1 VPSFT
6 RCLQFLIVI
15 SALTVVPVDAETP
28 SEGSRFVRVADGT
41 ACERLGLRPRAR
53 IDYGSFT
60 WLEVGRADLDRLRA
74 GGEDPIEV
82 VGAGTVRYGE
92 TVIDPSIE
100 PVSSAWDGRVKTGSS
115 GSLRVIQ
122 LIGPPRDAWLAAIRA
137 TGATVLQY
145 LPHNAYLIWLDG
157 QPAAD
162 AIAGLP
168 ILRWQGPVSDHWKID
183 DHLMK
188 RAARH
193 HEGVRAL
200 IVNDGN
206 PEATLHSIQAA
217 GAAVIR
223 HAPAQPD
230 GRLLVATIL
239 PGACELETIAAVPTV
254 VWIEPV
260 PAAPLLSDERS
271 DAIVAGEIVDG
282 QPLLGYTDWLDD
294 LGVDGSG
301 VTWAVVDSGVDPFHP
316 DLDVVTGVNYP
327 GCETTEPG
335 DDPGDVGHGTPVA
348 GIIAGSGDGAF
359 ADPDGFRYGV
369 GVAPGAVLVS
379 QNALCGD
386 HSSWP
391 PDGGWQRL
399 SADGLAAGAI
409 GVNNSWI
416 SQEGMAHGYQ
426 LTERTFDFMVRDGN
440 FDSTDVAEPY
450 TIVFSVHNDGPD
462 PQTIQAP
469 VEAKNIIAV
478 GATQNARETGDIER
492 VSDFSGR
499 GPAVDGRVVPHL
511 VAPGE
516 WVTSARHRDGG
527 IFGLFEIPDTDGL
540 YLTFTGTS
548 AAAPHVSG
556 AAALLAQWWRR
567 RHAGAD
573 PSPALVK
580 ALLVNGAVD
589 VGGAPPIPN
598 NDEGWGRIDVGRSI
612 RPGVRTLQIDQRVR
626 LDDTGEEWSMPIRID
641 DPSRPLEVTLAWTD
655 APGAPGADPALVNDL
670 DLVITTDSTT
680 YLGNVLVDGGSVAGG
695 VPDARNNLEKV
706 IVTAP
711 GIDAII
717 VVRAT
722 RIAGDGVP
730 DDGDASDQDF
740 ALACTNC
747 VRVPPAPRHTGR
759 RVGGGP

>member
-1 VPSFT
+1 MTPAPVGAGRPS
-6 RCLQFLIVI
+6 
-15 SALTVVPVDAETP
+15 DA
-28 SEGSRFVRVADGT
+28 SRFVRITDPT
-41 ACERLGLRPRAR
+41 ACDRLDIQTRAR
-53 IDYGSFT
+53 VDYGSFT
-60 WLEVGRADLDRLRA
+60 WLEIGNADLDRLRA
-74 GGEDPIEV
+74 DGEHPVEV

-100 PVSSAWDGRVKTGSS
+100 TVPGTSDGRLKTATS
-115 GSLRVIQ
+115 GSLSVVQ
-122 LIGPPRDAWLAAIRA
+122 LIGPPRDTWLAAIRA

-145 LPHNAYLIWLDG
+145 LPSNAYVLWLDG

-168 ILRWQGPVSDHWKID
+168 FLRWQGPVSARWKID
-183 DHLMK
+183 GVLAK

-193 HEGVRAL
+193 HHGARVL
-200 IVNDGN
+200 FVNDGN
-206 PEATLHSIQAA
+206 PNATLRRIEETGST
-217 GAAVIR
+217 VVR
-223 HAPAQPD
+223 HEPAQPD
-230 GRLLVATIL
+230 GRLLVATVSL
-239 PGACELETIAAVPTV
+239 GASGPAAIAAIPTT
-254 VWIEPV
+254 VWLEPA

-271 DAIVAGEIVDG
+271 DAIVAGEVVDG
-282 QPLLGYTDWLDD
+282 QPLLGYTDWLDEV
-294 LGVDGSG
+294 GVDGSG
-301 VTWAVVDSGVDPFHP
+301 IIWAVVDSGVDPFHP

-369 GVAPGAVLVS
+369 GVAPGAALVS

-386 HSSWP
+386 YSSWP
-391 PDGGWQRL
+391 PNGGWQRL

-409 GVNNSWI
+409 GANNSWN

-426 LTERTFDFMVRDGN
+426 LTERTFDVMVRDGD
-440 FDSTDVAEPY
+440 FDTADIAEPY

-469 VEAKNIIAV
+469 TEAKNIIAV
-478 GATQNARETGDIER
+478 GATQNARETGDIEQ

-556 AAALLAQWWRR
+556 AAALLSQWWRR
-567 RHAGAD
+567 RHGGAD
-573 PSPALVK
+573 PSPAMVK

-589 VGGAPPIPN
+589 ISGAPPIPN
-598 NDEGWGRIDVGRSI
+598 NDEGWGRIDLGRTL
-612 RPGVRTLQIDQRVR
+612 RPGVRTLQVDQLVR
-626 LDDTGEEWSMPIRID
+626 LDDTGEQWSMPIRVD

-670 DLVITTDSTT
+670 DLAVSTGSAT
-680 YLGNVLVDGGSVAGG
+680 FLGNVLVDGASVPGG
-695 VPDARNNLEKV
+695 APDTLNNLEKV
-706 IVTAP
+706 VVTAP
-711 GIDAII
+711 GTDAII

-730 DDGDASDQDF
+730 YVGDASDQDF

-747 VRVPPAPRHTGR
+747 VRVPPSPRHTGR